1 MQSTSP
7 TSAQELQSCYVKIGA
22 YMLAED
28 PVAYA
33 NVYEPVYNW
42 YLRNITGNT
51 ATNTVRS
58 PRSAAPTTRPA
69 RQAAQPQPA
78 NAPSG
83 RQRTRST
90 TPGSPGPKDA
100 QVLAKIV
107 GSPGGIAIEPLRRYF
122 EHPARKM
129 STNILGT
136 SLGRLMKSGLITGT
150 PKVGPFTATEAGIEA
165 AKKVTSINTRRRAS
179 SKATTGATAAE
190 TAQPQAAAVG

>member
-1 MQSTSP
+1 MQSMTTP

-33 NVYEPVYNW
+33 NVYEPVYSW
-42 YLRNITGNT
+42 YLRNIAGNT

-90 TPGSPGPKDA
+90 TPGTPGPKDS

-107 GSPGGIAIEPLRRYF
+107 ASPVAIEPLRRYF

-136 SLGRLMKSGLITGT
+136 SLGRLMKAGLITGT

-165 AKKVTSINTRRRAS
+165 AKKVTSINTRRRTA

-190 TAQPQAAAVG
+190 TAQPQAAATG